1 MICGSYMTSYTG
13 KITQL
18 QTTADIV
25 SSFSSVLTW
34 RKSWRESGRSLWKK
48 FTLCIRR
55 LIHFH
60 WSSRHSCLGN
70 CLVWKIN
77 MREKTF
83 TLQGWTQMVIFR
95 LFVLNTCK
103 CLPSNCLV
111 PVPEFEISTWAL
123 IDHFI
128 VVCSM
133 TWPLNDSKAAADLV
147 LIRTSLLLLCK
158 SSS

>member
-1 MICGSYMTSYTG
+1 MTPSSTKTLKNVVNFVKPALHVNKSCYISLTN
-13 KITQL
+13 IHSFVL
-18 QTTADIV
+18 QM
-25 SSFSSVLTW
+25 
-34 RKSWRESGRSLWKK
+34 KH
-48 FTLCIRR
+48 C
-55 LIHFH
+55 H
-60 WSSRHSCLGN
+60 WSSQHSCLGN
-70 CLVWKIN
+70 CLVWKIS
-77 MREKTF
+77 MGEKTF